1 MAGLGV
7 ELLVGLVGLLLLSV
21 RGWERIDDTK
31 LISQYEAG
39 RWTDA
44 RGFGSGGVGYEEDLE
59 PIPEEE
65 IPEVEGDAT
74 SYMDGFD
81 DFGFHGAY
89 DGPVSTNLPSS
100 TDDHYEE
107 EFVEPPPRS
116 WTSSTSLG
124 SNGLAVVCT
133 ENGFQI
139 TLQTGQLSDVR
150 VLGSTDLLP
159 VKDAPDSCGYDLNPL
174 RNTLTVPF
182 GGCHVKHSFQTDSYG
197 LELLYVNE
205 SGQTQVATAN
215 CEESLKFEPGLR
227 RRSDKPKEKCLTP
240 PVLPAQNCA
249 VATGERVSCGDSGIS
264 AANCEKLGC
273 CVDSVSSVCYYPL
286 DECTGDQ
293 YFVFAIRFDSASI
306 PVDTT
311 KLVIPGYPN
320 CKPVLVNDKVAIF
333 KFKVTEC
340 GARSFV
346 VGDTKIYLAEVQTL
360 VTALNLKYGVI
371 TRNDPLKFVVE
382 CRYSLDG
389 STQQS
394 LASVGY
400 MVKTPSS
407 TLPSSVIST
416 GLYSVQLRVA
426 TDSTY
431 KSYLP
436 TYNQPLRLLLGK
448 PVYLELRLNT
458 PLPKAVI
465 LVNYCLAYPFSAK
478 NALVLV
484 YEKCANPFD
493 PNSSILQVSDAV
505 KSRYTKRL
513 VVTAFQFMDQT
524 TNKYLDE
531 EIYFMCSTEVCFPS
545 EGTCVEKCI

>member
-1 MAGLGV
+1 MAGL

-21 RGWERIDDTK
+21 QGWERIDDAK

-44 RGFGSGGVGYEEDLE
+44 RGFASEGVGYEDDLE
-59 PIPEEE
+59 PIPEDEL
-65 IPEVEGDAT
+65 PEVEGDAT
-74 SYMDGFD
+74 SNMDDFA
-81 DFGFHGAY
+81 DFGFHGAD

-100 TDDHYEE
+100 TDQYEE
-107 EFVEPPPRS
+107 EFVEPPPRR

-124 SNGLAVVCT
+124 SKGLDVVCT

-150 VLGSTDLLP
+150 VLGSADLLP
-159 VKDAPDSCGYDLNPL
+159 VMDAPESCGYDVNSL

-182 GGCHVKHSFQTDSYG
+182 GGCHVKHTDSYG
-197 LELLYVNE
+197 LELLYANE
-205 SGQTQVATAN
+205 FGQTQVATAN
-215 CEESLKFEPGLR
+215 CEESLKYDPGMR
-227 RRSDKPKEKCLTP
+227 PRSDQPKEKCANP

-249 VATGERVSCGDSGIS
+249 VASGEKVSCGDPGIS
-264 AANCEKLGC
+264 SANCEKLGC

-293 YFVFAIRFDSASI
+293 YFVFAIRLNSASI
-306 PVDTT
+306 PVDPT

-320 CKPVLVNDKVAIF
+320 CKPAIVNDQVAIF

-340 GARSFV
+340 GARSYD
-346 VGDTKIYLAEVQTL
+346 VGETKIYLAEVQTV

-371 TRNDPLKFVVE
+371 TRNDPLKFMVE
-382 CRYSLDG
+382 CRYSKDG
-389 STQQS
+389 DAQQS

-400 MVKTPSS
+400 MVKTPLS
-407 TLPSSVIST
+407 TLPSSVIAA

-431 KSYLP
+431 SSYLT

-484 YEKCANPFD
+484 YERCANPFD
-493 PNSSILQVSDAV
+493 PNVSILQVSDAT

-513 VVTAFQFMDQT
+513 IVNAFQFMDQT

-545 EGTCVEKCI
+545 ERTCVEQCI